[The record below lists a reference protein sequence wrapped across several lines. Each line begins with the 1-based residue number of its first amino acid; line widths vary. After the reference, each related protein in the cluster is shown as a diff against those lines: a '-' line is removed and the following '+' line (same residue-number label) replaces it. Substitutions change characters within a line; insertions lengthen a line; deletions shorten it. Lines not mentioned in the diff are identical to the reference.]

1 MDNWNLPSGY
11 QHIHSGKVRD
21 LYLTPQNT
29 ILMVASD
36 RISAF
41 DYVLPNLIPNKGK
54 ILTAISLFWFKKLS
68 VPNHL
73 ITEEVPDSVSG
84 RAVEVKRLK
93 MLPIECVVREYLTG
107 SAWLEYQASGKV
119 SGIDLPAG
127 LSNGSKLT
135 NPIFTPATK
144 AAVGE
149 HDENIDFEK
158 VIELIGLD
166 LANKVRQSSID
177 IFNQASAILAQA
189 GFTLIDTKFEFGLDE
204 DGVLTLADEVLTP
217 DSSRFCNTSEMDLN
231 HLPISFDKQLVRNWL
246 LANWNK
252 DSGSPPPVIPVEIIE
267 LTANRYQEVLNRL
280 TALT

>member
-1 MDNWNLPSGY
+1 VDNWNLPSGY

>member
-149 HDENIDFEK
+149 HDENIDFER

-166 LANKVRQSSID
+166 LANKVRQISID

-252 DSGSPPPVIPVEIIE
+252 DSGSPPPVIPAEIIE